1 MPKMPPRLPARRT
14 EPPVTFK
21 SETASE
27 KAIRL
32 SDEKESTQ
40 PDKPLSNKEVATLLL
55 VSHIEDSFLR
65 LTDEQMAIVAGKSLR
80 GARPGK
86 IREYYRKRVEK
97 ITASMRKLLTNR
109 QLHTR
114 ITSFVPGGTTNE

>member
-32 SDEKESTQ
+32 NEEKESTA
-40 PDKPLSNKEVATLLL
+40 PDKPMSNKEVALVLL

-65 LTDEQMAIVAGKSLR
+65 LTEDQMAIAAGKTLR
-80 GARPGK
+80 GSRPEK
-86 IREYYRKRVEK
+86 VREFYRTKVEK
-97 ITASMRKLLTNR
+97 LCASMRKLLTKR
-109 QLHTR
+109 QLDQR
-114 ITSFVPGGTTNE
+114 ITSFVPGGTNA